1 MAIILKRLAVSGPTL
16 VDAEIVFDPTKQLIR
31 GPSDTGKSYIRDCLW
46 YLLGGDKL
54 PKALPEAEGYHAL
67 TLEFQSGDDIYHV
80 QRALAGGGSALYK
93 VSNDSDG
100 QPVREPLDLDEGEL
114 LVQLSGASGRKI
126 LRSTS
131 DKGGVTGGDLR
142 HWFLLSQPTVIS
154 EDPTSGTSFDKTQR
168 IAAFNLFLTGSDD
181 AAIELRK
188 STAEVD
194 RIKGQLT
201 SAEDALKRVQAGLP
215 QDAKREDVADALSR
229 VDESLSAMTSQY
241 EARAVL
247 LREVRT
253 ELAEATDSLMTI
265 EANRDHSASM
275 VERFELLDKKYA
287 SDLARLGATNEGI
300 GVFQVLPET
309 PCPLCGT
316 PAEQQIDPKQLKPG
330 AAAKYRQA
338 ITAEAEKIS
347 VLRRGLQV
355 SLEHERSRFQTLTV
369 TAGRLK
375 SDLAALENRE
385 AKQLTGVRIEFAADP
400 KTLALRRSDLSAQLG
415 IFDEMERLIAEIER
429 LKKAKVRRR
438 VEVTRDGGIAGVVVA
453 QYAKKLLNDW
463 GFADVNSVA
472 IDALECDL
480 IINGRA
486 RLGFGAGKRALF
498 LTALTIALLRYGL
511 EEGHPHLGVV
521 VIDSPLKA
529 YADPTQAE
537 TREVPVCTVTENF
550 YSWLSSWNGPG
561 QIVILENEKISDTTA
576 LALQPIQFTG
586 VNGKG
591 RPGFYP
597 KSSSR
602 SVEGFEGTLPTV

>member
-1 MAIILKRLAVSGPTL
+1 MAIILKRLAASGPNL
-16 VDAEIVFDPTKQLIR
+16 SNAEIVFDPARQLIR

-54 PKALPEAEGYHAL
+54 PKTFPEADGYESL
-67 TLEFQSGDDIYHV
+67 ILEFQSGDETYHV

-93 VSNDSDG
+93 VSNDTNG

-181 AAIELRK
+181 TAIELRK
-188 STAEVD
+188 STAEVE
-194 RIKGQLT
+194 RIKGQLS
-201 SAEDALKRVQAGLP
+201 SAEDALKRIQAGLS
-215 QDAKREDVADALSR
+215 QETNRKDVEDALAR
-229 VDESLSAMTSQY
+229 VDDSLSAMTDQY
-241 EARAVL
+241 DARAAL

-253 ELAEATDSLMTI
+253 ELAGATDSLMTT

-287 SDLARLGATNEGI
+287 SDLERLGATNEGI
-300 GVFQVLPET
+300 GVFQALPET

-316 PAEQQIDPKQLKPG
+316 PAEQQIDPKQLKAG
-330 AAAKYRQA
+330 AASKYRQA
-338 ITAEAEKIS
+338 ISAEADKIS

-355 SLEHERSRFQTLTV
+355 SLEHERTRFRTLMA

-385 AKQLTGVRIEFAADP
+385 AKQLKGARVEFAADP

-429 LKKAKVRRR
+429 LKKAKIRRR
-438 VEVTRDGGIAGVVVA
+438 VEVTRDGGAAGEAVA
-453 QYAKKLLNDW
+453 QFAKVLLNDW
-463 GFADVNSVA
+463 GFTDVTSVT

-498 LTALTIALLRYGL
+498 LTALTIALLQYGL
-511 EEGHPHLGVV
+511 EVGHPHLGVV

-529 YADPTQAE
+529 YADPAQAE
-537 TREVPVCTVTENF
+537 AQEIPVATVTENF
-550 YSWLSSWNGPG
+550 YVWLSTWNGPG
-561 QIVILENEKISDTTA
+561 QIVILENEKINDATA
-576 LALQPIQFTG
+576 AVLQPIQFSG
-586 VNGKG
+586 VNDQG

-597 KSSSR
+597 KTNPRPDANSEAA
-602 SVEGFEGTLPTV
+602 VPTA

>member
-1 MAIILKRLAVSGPTL
+1 MAIILKRLAASGPNLPT
-16 VDAEIVFDPTKQLIR
+16 AEIIFDPARQLIR

-54 PKALPEAEGYHAL
+54 PKTFPEADGYESL
-67 TLEFQSGDDIYHV
+67 ILEFQSGGETYHV
-80 QRALAGGGSALYK
+80 QRAIAGGGSALYK
-93 VSNDSDG
+93 VSSDANG

-181 AAIELRK
+181 TAIELRK
-188 STAEVD
+188 STAEVE
-194 RIKGQLT
+194 RIKGQLS
-201 SAEDALKRVQAGLP
+201 SAEDALKRIQAGLP
-215 QDAKREDVADALSR
+215 QETNRKDVEDALAR
-229 VDESLSAMTSQY
+229 VDDSLSAMTDQY
-241 EARAVL
+241 DARAAI

-253 ELAEATDSLMTI
+253 ELAGATDSLMTT

-275 VERFELLDKKYA
+275 VERFELLDKKYT
-287 SDLARLGATNEGI
+287 SDLERLGATNEGV
-300 GVFQVLPET
+300 GVFQALPET

-316 PAEQQIDPKQLKPG
+316 PAEQQIDPKQLKAG
-330 AAAKYRQA
+330 AASKYRQA
-338 ITAEAEKIS
+338 ISAEADKIS

-355 SLEHERSRFQTLTV
+355 SLEHERNRFRTLIE
-369 TAGRLK
+369 TASRLK
-375 SDLAALENRE
+375 SDLATLENRE
-385 AKQLTGVRIEFAADP
+385 AKQLKGARVEFAADP
-400 KTLALRRSDLSAQLG
+400 KTLAMRRSDLSAQLG
-415 IFDEMERLIAEIER
+415 IFDEMERLVAEIER

-438 VEVTRDGGIAGVVVA
+438 VEVTRDGGVAGEAVA
-453 QYAKKLLNDW
+453 QFAKGLLNDW
-463 GFADVNSVA
+463 GFTDVTSVT

-498 LTALTIALLRYGL
+498 LTALTIALLQYGL
-511 EEGHPHLGVV
+511 KVGHPHLGVV

-529 YADPTQAE
+529 YADPAQAE
-537 TREVPVCTVTENF
+537 AQEIPVATVTENF
-550 YSWLSSWNGPG
+550 YVWLSTWNGPG
-561 QIVILENEKISDTTA
+561 QIVILENEKINDVTA
-576 LALQPIQFTG
+576 AVLQPIQFSG
-586 VNGKG
+586 VNDQG

-597 KSSSR
+597 KTNPRPDAHSEAA
-602 SVEGFEGTLPTV
+602 VPTV